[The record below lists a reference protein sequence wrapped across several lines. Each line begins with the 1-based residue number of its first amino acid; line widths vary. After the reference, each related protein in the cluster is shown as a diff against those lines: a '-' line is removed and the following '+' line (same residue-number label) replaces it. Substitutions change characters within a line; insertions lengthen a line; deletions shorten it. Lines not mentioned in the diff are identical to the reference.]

1 MAGVFDKG
9 LPIGQNLRT
18 RVPEHTDRDMPYAR
32 RGLDK
37 RVGAEE

>member
-9 LPIGQNLRT
+9 LPVGQNLRT
-18 RVPEHTDRDMPYAR
+18 RVPELTDGGMPYAR

-37 RVGAEE
+37 IAEAEE